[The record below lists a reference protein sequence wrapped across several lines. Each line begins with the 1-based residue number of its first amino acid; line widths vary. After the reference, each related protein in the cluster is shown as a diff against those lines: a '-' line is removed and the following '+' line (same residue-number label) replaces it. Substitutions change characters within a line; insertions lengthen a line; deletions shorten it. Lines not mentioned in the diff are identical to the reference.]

1 MKQTSY
7 VMVKPGFANN
17 DKVVAEVKKRLKEN
31 GISILEE
38 GFIRYDEAHAKRHY
52 HEHVGKSFYPGL
64 EAYIT
69 SDKAYGMKV
78 EGEDVIARIRAL
90 AGSTKNPEPGTI
102 RYDIPK
108 CLELKEE
115 SLKMLSTH
123 LTVKKQQNLN
133 LQSSRNFLKNSFRK
147 LPFWATFFMHKKS
160 EKTQNKS
167 NLPLNFVQDNRI
179 F

>member
-52 HEHVGKSFYPGL
+52 HEHVGKSFYPEL

-69 SDKAYGMKV
+69 SDMAYGMKV
-78 EGEDVIARIRAL
+78 EGEDAIARIRAL

-102 RYDIPK
+102 RYDIPEM
-108 CLELKEE
+108 LGIERRITENVVHSSDSEE
-115 SLKMLSTH
+115 SAKNELAIFNEL
-123 LTVKKQQNLN
+123 LE
-133 LQSSRNFLKNSFRK
+133 NSFQK
-147 LPFWATFFMHKKS
+147 LPQM
-160 EKTQNKS
+160 
-167 NLPLNFVQDNRI
+167 
-179 F
+179 

>member
-52 HEHVGKSFYPGL
+52 HEHAGKSFYPEL

-78 EGEDVIARIRAL
+78 EGEDAIARIRAL

-102 RYDIPK
+102 RYDIPEMLGIERRITENVVHSSDSEEAAK
-108 CLELKEE
+108 LELAIFKEL
-115 SLKMLSTH
+115 LK
-123 LTVKKQQNLN
+123 K
-133 LQSSRNFLKNSFRK
+133 
-147 LPFWATFFMHKKS
+147 
-160 EKTQNKS
+160 
-167 NLPLNFVQDNRI
+167 
-179 F
+179 

>member
-17 DKVVAEVKKRLKEN
+17 DKVIAKVKKRLKEN

-78 EGEDVIARIRAL
+78 EGEDAIARIRAL

-102 RYDIPK
+102 RYDIPEMLGIERRITENVVHSSDSEEAAK
-108 CLELKEE
+108 LELAIFKEL
-115 SLKMLSTH
+115 LK
-123 LTVKKQQNLN
+123 K
-133 LQSSRNFLKNSFRK
+133 
-147 LPFWATFFMHKKS
+147 
-160 EKTQNKS
+160 
-167 NLPLNFVQDNRI
+167 
-179 F
+179 

>member
-17 DKVVAEVKKRLKEN
+17 DKIVAEVKKRLKEN

-52 HEHVGKSFYPGL
+52 HEHVGKSFYPEL

-78 EGEDVIARIRAL
+78 EGENAIARIRAL

-102 RYDIPK
+102 RYDIPEMLGIERRITENVVHSSDSEEAAK
-108 CLELKEE
+108 LELAIFKEL
-115 SLKMLSTH
+115 LK
-123 LTVKKQQNLN
+123 K
-133 LQSSRNFLKNSFRK
+133 
-147 LPFWATFFMHKKS
+147 
-160 EKTQNKS
+160 
-167 NLPLNFVQDNRI
+167 
-179 F
+179 